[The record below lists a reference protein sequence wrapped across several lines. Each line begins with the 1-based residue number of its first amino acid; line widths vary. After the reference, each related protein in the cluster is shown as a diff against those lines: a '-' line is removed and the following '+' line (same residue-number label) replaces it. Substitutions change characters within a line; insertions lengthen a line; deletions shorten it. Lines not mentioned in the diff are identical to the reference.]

1 MMVREYSDNF
11 LSRCLICA
19 YALCNAC
26 QFMNS
31 WNSGQANAK
40 RHIDRVNSK
49 IVFGAL
55 ENQVFKVKQAREC
68 EKPFFGVN
76 MATAATHIDDEF
88 LINAIC
94 DTGRAYKLTC
104 NVFVGNFGTIF
115 DFNITS
121 NRQFHE

>member
-1 MMVREYSDNF
+1 MVREYSDNF

-31 WNSGQANAK
+31 SNSEQANAK
-40 RHIDRVNSK
+40 CHIDRVNSK